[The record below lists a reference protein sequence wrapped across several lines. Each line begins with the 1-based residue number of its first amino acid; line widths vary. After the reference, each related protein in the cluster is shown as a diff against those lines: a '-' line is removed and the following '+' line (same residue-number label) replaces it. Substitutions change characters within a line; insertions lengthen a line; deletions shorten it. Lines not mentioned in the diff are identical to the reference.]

1 MINKFFK
8 KNICPLW
15 LKRNGVT
22 YLQEKSYNKEL
33 VSKKQ
38 NIKKLESQLK
48 KAKYDLLILEKDP
61 NIKRNPKFYT
71 KKTLK
76 ILCHFRNLNYNG
88 KRKTLIIRLLKY
100 EKNNNYITWPSKRKQ
115 NGIECYIL

>member
-8 KNICPLW
+8 KNIFPIW
-15 LKRNGVT
+15 LKRNGIT

-48 KAKYDLLILEKDP
+48 KAKYDLLILQKDP

-88 KRKTLIIRLLKY
+88 KRKTLINRLLKY

-115 NGIECYIL
+115 NQNWI